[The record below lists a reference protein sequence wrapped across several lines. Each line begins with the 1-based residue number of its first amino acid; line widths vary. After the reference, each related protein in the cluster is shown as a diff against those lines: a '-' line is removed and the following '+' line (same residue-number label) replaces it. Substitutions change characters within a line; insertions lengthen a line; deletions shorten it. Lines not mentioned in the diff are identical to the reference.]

1 MTDTHSQLRTV
12 YHKIIKAEVDKY
24 NNIKNLKNLFL
35 EREEIENVAGN
46 QDILNELIKRGYI
59 LEFTV
64 DGRKLYRS
72 LHMDIASRAAYGV
85 KPYRGASGRVMEK
98 DIMYKEEPILP
109 RDYVKFLDNA
119 NEQYKEL
126 RKKVKDIL
134 KEEKLVEAF
143 FKGLHDS
150 GIRGLTAYQFESIM
164 KILTSDKR
172 FFLVSAPTGFGKT
185 YVYLLVVLIDVLKQ
199 VSENKNG
206 VKAVLF
212 YPRKSLE
219 ADQMSDIIKVL
230 NNVNKYLDKRI
241 RVGIYDGST
250 PKETKEVTERQGFR
264 GIALNVSGK
273 LERLYLGP
281 ENGKVIVESDSGRKF
296 DWIIPTKR
304 DMQKNPPDVLITNL
318 WSYAHALTNPKRW
331 EKKYI
336 NPETAWFVF
345 DEVHIYRE
353 NMAGVLRYL
362 LKMLSTDVSQS
373 AKFILSSATIPKSRE
388 FLRDLGVKDYLDLTF
403 RKEEYSKYANG
414 TKLNI
419 YLMLALRPDSSWET
433 FAHELGLF
441 LGAIGTL
448 RGNSPQSIIFVD
460 SIREIERIR
469 NQLEV
474 AARRGKI
481 RSHFFNKDGM
491 QVEEIDP
498 YSLVHY
504 AKSALS
510 PSNINIFEDKVLEN
524 IDYHYADRADRHR
537 VEERLKNGNVS
548 VVYATSTLELGVN
561 YNKVSVVVNLGIPRS
576 VESIIQRMGRAGRDL
591 ESTLNTALGIVIV
604 RPTPME
610 YYYAYKGLD
619 YIINFENSRGI
630 PISYNNHFAILFS
643 ALLRTMLLGAK
654 DGRGYY
660 VRHMKFEEVLE
671 LAKRIWREYLQ
682 NKDEILRGLELPVD
696 SKMQIEELI
705 EDLMETLNKLPVK
718 SVESRCLT
726 SKRLSELLEGISR
739 THEKVENLE
748 ELLDELGGLIEK
760 ILEENPELDNSK
772 AYKETIDEFRRTLK
786 EARKTIDEW
795 KKLQKEIDEE
805 RVDLIS
811 ASEKANELLTE
822 RLEPVLT
829 NLRNYAN
836 RLRKAAENLKGRNY
850 ERAKKLKEQR
860 SELDELKEY
869 LNKLRRERI
878 EKVLDE
884 LSGTQ
889 EEPIAPFVCE
899 AMKYLRDLATDS
911 NVVTGLNVVEVL
923 LGIKFLG
930 NEFLDKKINTGIW
943 IPGEPTM
950 GHDGRLKYKY
960 KNLKEYSFSS
970 VVYRVPP
977 FELGTI
983 PWEPPEQKEIT
994 DIIGGR
1000 YVWLL
1005 YPEDGITIISKMGK
1019 HIRDLMK
1026 TYRLGVGTSEHF
1038 GSFYDVSRIDFID
1051 LLTLSS
1057 PLLIKIPI
1065 PDERKELYIKYGS
1078 WKVGDVRGS
1087 NTSINK
1093 LVRSLYE
1100 ENNAKKQGTKNA
1112 VMARLNSLKTFYSQK
1127 QPNDG
1132 AGIKFNYI
1140 RYCELGRVISTD
1152 PFDFDC
1158 PVRRLSG
1165 QTCPYERV
1173 DNNGK
1178 CRYWITN
1185 KRRTF
1190 PKVYL
1195 KRHVKLP
1202 KTLENQVGSML
1213 NGIVSMIPVAYY
1225 ELSETPAHFV
1235 YDTVS
1240 IYVPISPIESV
1251 ERSFRVYPIGYDAIT
1266 SMIVLGFNPKFLETI
1281 IRWIYANDQETLEVM
1296 AYKYY
1301 LHRVV
1306 KQKGIFGID
1315 VSSLGDIKDM
1325 KDKLKKVKWWDFN
1338 ENGEEIRKFLQFSLK
1353 VLLHS
1358 LAHRFIIYLTN
1369 TYGFDESKLT
1379 YSVNE
1384 NEGRVYIV
1392 ENSKNDGIGIVE
1404 TFSSEIRTRGEAIVF
1419 VEFLRDMVKFF
1430 KRHNERVRREMLTFS
1445 IEAEKEILS
1454 SPESQELLRK
1464 VEEKLN
1470 KGLKDNEIDPKRM
1483 DYITYRFLLKD
1494 VLNEREGELIGNVLD
1509 YTQTP
1514 HICYDGCNLCLYFGR
1529 DCTEATTQQ
1538 YTLSKRLLVRFAEA
1552 ILGGCITFDTIRGF
1566 EHLLKGFTEG
1576 AKTVYM
1582 NVAFVDEEGI
1592 RLLKGI
1598 QSSGANVRINTRGND
1613 RKPQI
1618 IKELKKELGNENVNK
1633 IKVPDHKKVYQI
1645 EYKGGIIQSL
1655 IISGSPN
1662 LLRSSLRENRENV
1675 TIVFHLGDEKE

>member
-24 NNIKNLKNLFL
+24 NNIKSLKNLFL

-199 VSENKNG
+199 VSGNKKG

-230 NNVNKYLDKRI
+230 DNVNRYLDKKI

-250 PKETKEVTERQGFR
+250 PEDTKDITERQEFR
-264 GIALNVSGK
+264 GIALNIPGK
-273 LERLYLGP
+273 LERLYLSSEG
-281 ENGKVIVESDSGRKF
+281 GKVIVESDSGRKF
-296 DWIIPTKR
+296 DWILSTKK
-304 DMQKNPPDVLITNL
+304 DMRENPPDVLITNL

-345 DEVHIYRE
+345 DEVHVYRE

-362 LKMLSTDVSQS
+362 LKMLSTDVSQN

-388 FLRDLGVKDYLDLTF
+388 FLRDLGVNGYLDLTF
-403 RKEEYSKYANG
+403 RKEEYNKYANG
-414 TKLNI
+414 TKLNL

-474 AARRGKI
+474 ASRRGKI
-481 RSHFFNKDGM
+481 RSHFFNNNGT

-498 YSLVHY
+498 YSLVPY
-504 AKSALS
+504 AKGALS
-510 PSNINIFEDKVLEN
+510 PSNIDILENKVLEN

-576 VESIIQRMGRAGRDL
+576 VESIVQRMGRAGRDL

-619 YIINFENSRGI
+619 YIINFENSKGI

-654 DGRGYY
+654 SGRGYY
-660 VRHMKFEEVLE
+660 VRNPKFEEVLE
-671 LAKRIWREYLQ
+671 LAMRIWEEYIQ
-682 NKDEILRGLELPVD
+682 NRDEILKGLELPVD

-705 EDLMETLNKLPVK
+705 GNLMETLNKLPVK
-718 SVESRCLT
+718 SVESRCLA

-739 THEKVENLE
+739 THEKIENLE
-748 ELLDELGGLIEK
+748 ELLDELERLIWRV
-760 ILEENPELDNSK
+760 IEENPELDNSK
-772 AYKETIDEFRRTLK
+772 VYKETIDKFWRTLE
-786 EARKTIDEW
+786 EARKTINEW

-805 RVDLIS
+805 RVDLIR

-822 RLEPVLT
+822 RLEHLLIK
-829 NLRNYAN
+829 LRNRAN
-836 RLRKAAENLKGRNY
+836 ELRKAAENLKGRNY
-850 ERAKKLKEQR
+850 ERVKKLKERR

-889 EEPIAPFVCE
+889 EQPIAPFVCE
-899 AMKYLRDLATDS
+899 TIKYLRDLAADS
-911 NVVTGLNVVEVL
+911 DVVNGLNVVEVL

-930 NEFLDKKINTGIW
+930 NEFLDKKVNTGIW
-943 IPGEPTM
+943 IPEELRT

-983 PWEPPEQKEIT
+983 PWESPEQKEIT

-1000 YVWLL
+1000 YAWLL
-1005 YPEDGITIISKMGK
+1005 YPEDGIRIISSK
-1019 HIRDLMK
+1019 RDKYLESIMK
-1026 TYRLGVGTSEHF
+1026 TYRLGAGTSEHF

-1057 PLLIKIPI
+1057 PVLIKITI

-1078 WKVGDVRGS
+1078 WKVRDVK
-1087 NTSINK
+1087 SINE
-1093 LVRSLYE
+1093 LVRSLHRE
-1100 ENNAKKQGTKNA
+1100 ENNTKKQGLKKRVITG
-1112 VMARLNSLKTFYSQK
+1112 LNNLKTLYSQK

-1158 PVRRLSG
+1158 PVRRLKKYEER
-1165 QTCPYERV
+1165 CPYESV

-1202 KTLENQVGSML
+1202 KTLENRISSML
-1213 NGIVSMIPVAYY
+1213 SGVVSMIPVPYY
-1225 ELSETPAHFV
+1225 ELSETPAHFI

-1266 SMIVLGFNPKFLETI
+1266 SMIALSFNPKFLETI

-1301 LHRVV
+1301 IYRVV
-1306 KQKGIFGID
+1306 KQKGLFGID

-1325 KDKLKKVKWWDFN
+1325 KEKLKKVKWWDFN
-1338 ENGEEIRKFLQFSLK
+1338 ENREEIGKFLQFSLK

-1358 LAHRFIIYLTN
+1358 LAHRFIVYLTN

-1379 YSVNE
+1379 YSINE

-1430 KRHNERVRREMLTFS
+1430 KRHDERVRREMLTFS

-1470 KGLKDNEIDPKRM
+1470 KELKDNEIDPKKM

-1582 NVAFVDEEGI
+1582 NVAFVDDEGI
-1592 RLLKGI
+1592 RLLKEI
-1598 QSSGANVRINTRGND
+1598 QSSGAKVRINTRGND

-1618 IKELKKELGNENVNK
+1618 IKELKKELGSENVKK
-1633 IKVPDHKKVYQI
+1633 IEVPDHKKVYQI

-1675 TIVFHLGDEKE
+1675 TIVFHVGG